1 MARALRFPLTGAR
14 AATFAGLMTVNDL
27 ELIVYFLRRTVA
39 RGIDEELLL
48 NLVEKIEK
56 EIERCRTRSK

>member
-1 MARALRFPLTGAR
+1 MARASVPPTEAR
-14 AATFAGLMTVNDL
+14 AATFTVPMTVYDL

-39 RGIDEELLL
+39 RGTDEELLL
-48 NLVEKIEK
+48 SLVEKIEK